1 MSKEEF
7 NNIFD
12 DMEEELIKHG
22 DIELIKVIRNGEEMV
37 GAEVGS
43 VFAWYPTE
51 QEAAKA
57 VAALKGRIYDGREVK
72 VIFVPKDVF
81 ENDLRFG
88 N

>member
-1 MSKEEF
+1 MSRYIKISNLFERTKLMSKEEF

-43 VFAWYPTE
+43 VFA
-51 QEAAKA
+51 
-57 VAALKGRIYDGREVK
+57 
-72 VIFVPKDVF
+72 
-81 ENDLRFG
+81 
-88 N
+88 

>member
-22 DIELIKVIRNGEEMV
+22 DIELIKVIWNGEELV

-43 VFAWYPTE
+43 VFARYPTE
-51 QEAAKA
+51 
-57 VAALKGRIYDGREVK
+57 
-72 VIFVPKDVF
+72 
-81 ENDLRFG
+81 
-88 N
+88 